1 MFGSPNSQPPR
12 RPASLSSGKRVDIGA
27 NHDCEGSSL
36 TRTHAPAQ
44 LPRVIALGCALVF
57 SGCTLWFG
65 AYDGTPRTAYD
76 LIDEFDGG
84 VPIAPEDA
92 GASGDDAGLPVED
105 AGEPTQDAGQPTPD
119 AGGSGMRDQD
129 SDGIRDDIDNCP
141 ELANADQMDRDSD
154 TQGDACDPNPDVP
167 DLVLSGQSLVIS
179 ERSSDSEFIL
189 DADISISSVESSD
202 GEFFLMGT
210 LQP

>member
-1 MFGSPNSQPPR
+1 MFGSQQSQKQR
-12 RPASLSSGKRVDIGA
+12 RTRSSTFGEHAHPGAEDADQTRSVTTATSYFRVSRA
-27 NHDCEGSSL
+27 LVLGS
-36 TRTHAPAQ
+36 AM
-44 LPRVIALGCALVF
+44 VF

-65 AYDGTPRTAYD
+65 AYDGTPRTVLD
-76 LIDEFDGG
+76 DIEFYDGG
-84 VPIAPEDA
+84 LPDPV
-92 GASGDDAGLPVED
+92 DDAGEPIADAGSIEDDAGQPVPD
-105 AGEPTQDAGQPTPD
+105 AGEPTTDA
-119 AGGSGMRDQD
+119 GSGMIDED
-129 SDGIRDDIDNCP
+129 GDGIQDQVDNCP
-141 ELANADQMDRDSD
+141 DLANADQMDRDSD

-179 ERSSDSEFIL
+179 ERSSDSEHIL